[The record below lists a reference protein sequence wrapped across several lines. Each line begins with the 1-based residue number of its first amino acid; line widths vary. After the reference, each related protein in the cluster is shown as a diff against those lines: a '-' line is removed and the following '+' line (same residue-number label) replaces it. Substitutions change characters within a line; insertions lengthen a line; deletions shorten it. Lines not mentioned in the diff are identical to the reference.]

1 MFDQF
6 GEFDSVEELNLAAEG
21 LLKEGDTDSLMR
33 LAVENGLDPE
43 DAEDYIHGESGQLAS
58 LSMAA
63 YGRITM
69 DEKENINKI
78 KNPMEQ
84 MAMRTILTVLR
95 GMLSEDTVA
104 AGVMRKG
111 KRSMKILEQ
120 MRQQAEK
127 HKSGNMGMCCGTDR
141 ELSGIIRAY
150 YTQDAQALEQAVK
163 NLYPEPAAG
172 SGKNKKTGRGRKNEK
187 KNN

>member
-1 MFDQF
+1 MFDLF

-21 LLKEGDTDSLMR
+21 LLKEGDTDSLLR
-33 LAVENGLDPE
+33 LAEENGLDPE
-43 DAEDYIHGESGQLAS
+43 DVEDYIHGDSGQLAT

-63 YGRITM
+63 CGRITM
-69 DEKENINKI
+69 DEKENINNI

-95 GMLSEDTVA
+95 GMISEDTVA
-104 AGVMRKG
+104 AGVMRKS
-111 KRSMKILEQ
+111 KRSMEIFKQ
-120 MRQQAEK
+120 MRKQAEK

-141 ELSGIIRAY
+141 ELCGIIRAY
-150 YTQDAQALEQAVK
+150 YTQDAQAFEQAVK

-172 SGKNKKTGRGRKNEK
+172 TGKKKETGRGRKK
-187 KNN
+187 